1 MDYTI
6 ANTCGYT
13 DYCNE
18 VLADISKIE
27 LMKKEVFQL
36 ETLVKADIEE
46 LREENPELA
55 EWLLKKLNG

>member
-1 MDYTI
+1 
-6 ANTCGYT
+6 
-13 DYCNE
+13 
-18 VLADISKIE
+18 
-27 LMKKEVFQL
+27 MKKEVFQL